1 MSQTSGKNIVGI
13 LLAAGSGSRFDPS
26 GLQNKLLQTTASGDK
41 VVVAAA
47 KTLRSTLPSVLAV
60 VRRGHDQV
68 ATELTAL
75 GCDVVIC
82 NDADQGM
89 GVSLVHAL
97 QQRQEA
103 DGWIIALGDMPY
115 VLPSTVVALH
125 DALQK
130 GADITVPMHQDRRGN
145 PVGFS
150 NLHLAELLQL
160 QGDRGARGLLQSH
173 PVKTVMVKDAGIHHD
188 IDTPE
193 DLID

>member
-1 MSQTSGKNIVGI
+1 MSHTSVKNIVGI

-47 KTLRSTLPSVLAV
+47 RTLQATLPSVLAV

-68 ATELTAL
+68 AAELTAI
-75 GCDVVIC
+75 GCDVVVC

-103 DGWIIALGDMPY
+103 EGWIIALGDMPY
-115 VLPSTVVALH
+115 VLPSTIN
-125 DALQK
+125 ALQHALQN

-160 QGDRGARGLLQSH
+160 QGDRGARGLLH
-173 PVKTVMVKDAGIHHD
+173 TYPVKTVVVNDAGIHRD
-188 IDTPE
+188 IDTPA
-193 DLID
+193 DLLE